1 MENPQEEPKQEIITK
16 TDSVLIGEFMGL
28 TIITDGISLFDS
40 DYKAL
45 KKYNESWDCLMPV
58 VEKIIR
64 TPSPVKNP
72 ADTTKSTKQHEIQ
85 AHVGYVNIKETHN
98 CVVEFIKWYNQQK
111 A

>member
-1 MENPQEEPKQEIITK
+1 MTK
-16 TDSVLIGEFMGL
+16 NIHLILNNVLIAEFMGL
-28 TIITDGISLFDS
+28 TIITDDISMFDS

-58 VEKIIR
+58 VKKIID

-85 AHVGYVNIKETHN
+85 AHVGCVNIKQTHK
-98 CVVEFIKWYNQQK
+98 CVVEFIKWYNKQK